1 MTPSLLRT
9 RVFGMLLAAAVSL
22 SSTSASGQANAGT
35 PLLGVWA
42 TADGNLKLEMYV
54 AGDGYSGRILY
65 GNRLIEADG
74 RTWKRDS
81 QNPDTSLRNRSTQG
95 IDFVRG
101 LKWNGRDKRWDGG
114 RLYDPSSGRSASA
127 RAKLNGSTL
136 ELRAYM
142 GSPMLGRT
150 IAFHRASR

>member
-1 MTPSLLRT
+1 MTPTSLRT
-9 RVFGMLLAAAVSL
+9 GVVGMLLAAAISL
-22 SSTSASGQANAGT
+22 PNTSASGQANVGT

-54 AGDGYSGRILY
+54 ARDGYSGRILY

-74 RTWKRDS
+74 RTWKRDG
-81 QNPDTSLRNRSTQG
+81 QNPDASLRSRSTQG

-101 LKWNGRDKRWDGG
+101 LKWNARDKRWDGG

-127 RAKLNGSTL
+127 RARLNGSVL

-150 IAFHRASR
+150 IAFHRTTR